1 MAKQILFDKD
11 ARAALKRGVDKLAK
25 AVSMTLGPRG
35 RAVIIDKG
43 YGVPDVTFDGVTVAK
58 EIKLQDKYEDLGAQL
73 VKQAAEKTADNVGD
87 GTTTS
92 VVLAQAMIEE
102 SEKVLAAK
110 GFNVIQL
117 AEQLRHDSEAIVK
130 SLEKDRITIDIK
142 DKQKVA
148 EIATLSAKD
157 KATGELIAEIF
168 SEVGKDGVV
177 TVDESQTMGLSKETV
192 EGLQFDRGYVSPYMV
207 TNSDRME
214 SVMEDPY
221 VLITDQKITAMADL
235 LPLLEKVIQSGKKE
249 IVIIADD
256 IEGEALATLILNK
269 LRGTFSALA
278 VKAPGFGE
286 RRKEMLED
294 IAIVTGGKVI
304 TPDVG
309 MKLENTD
316 VSMLGSAHRVVATK
330 DATTIVGGKGD
341 KAAIDKRATQIRAQL
356 AKTDS
361 EFDKEKLNERLAK
374 LSGGVAVL
382 KVGAATE
389 SEMKEKKYRIEDAI
403 HATRAALEEGIV
415 PGGGI
420 ALFNNTVAQE
430 QTANHASDIAKAAHD
445 ILMAALRAP
454 LKSIVENSGESSE
467 KVMLELETQKAKS
480 KNGWLG
486 FEVLTKKIVDLKES
500 GVADP
505 LKVTKTA
512 LMNAVSVTSNYLLA
526 GVAITD
532 IPEKKDAPKAPES
545 GYGEEDY

>member
-92 VVLAQAMIEE
+92 VVLAQSMIEE

-142 DKQKVA
+142 DKQEVA

-157 KATGELIAEIF
+157 RATGELIAEIF

-221 VLITDQKITAMADL
+221 VLVTDQKITAMADL

-249 IVIIADD
+249 IVIIAED

-269 LRGTFSALA
+269 LRGTFNALA

-294 IAIVTGGKVI
+294 IAIVTGGKVV

-309 MKLENTD
+309 MKLDSVGIE
-316 VSMLGSAHRVVATK
+316 VLGMAHRVVATK

-341 KAAIDKRATQIRAQL
+341 KGAIEKRAAQIRAQL
-356 AKTDS
+356 SKTDS

-420 ALFNNTVAQE
+420 ALFNKTVDHENVSEHQA
-430 QTANHASDIAKAAHD
+430 DIAKAARD

-454 LKSIVENSGESSE
+454 LKSIIENSGESAE
-467 KVMLELETQKAKS
+467 KTMLELEAQKAKT
-480 KNGWLG
+480 KNSWLG

-532 IPEKKDAPKAPES
+532 IPEKKEAPKTPES